1 MNTITMQDVA
11 DRAGVSNKT
20 VSRVINNEPRV
31 SPATREKIQ
40 KIIDEMNF
48 QPNKSAQSLAAD
60 RSLLLGL
67 LYDNPSHAYVT
78 GLQEGVLRVCD
89 SYGYGLVIHPCNNK
103 DDDLISNL
111 RALIGSTRMDGLVLT
126 PPLTENL
133 DLLKFLDEN
142 NKPYV
147 LISPLDQAQS
157 SSLVFI
163 DDVSA
168 AKQATQLLID
178 HGHKRIGFVQG
189 VRNRSGTEMR
199 YRGYRDALEENNI
212 KLDRSIVI
220 EGDFTFKSGELAAQQ
235 LLRLENPPSAIFA
248 SNDYMAAGVL
258 KAAVQMRI
266 PVPHELSVCG
276 FDDSPI
282 AHYLVPTLTTVR
294 HPVAMLAE
302 SAGELLI
309 RRLKKYVDSYE
320 LPDMKAELVVREST
334 GPVSSKFST

>member
-89 SYGYGLVIHPCNNK
+89 SFGYGLVIHPCSNK
-103 DDDLISNL
+103 DDDLIGNL
-111 RALIGSTRMDGLVLT
+111 RSLIGSTRMDGLVLT

-142 NKPYV
+142 KKPYV
-147 LISPLDQAQS
+147 LISPLD
-157 SSLVFI
+157 
-163 DDVSA
+163 
-168 AKQATQLLID
+168 
-178 HGHKRIGFVQG
+178 
-189 VRNRSGTEMR
+189 
-199 YRGYRDALEENNI
+199 
-212 KLDRSIVI
+212 
-220 EGDFTFKSGELAAQQ
+220 
-235 LLRLENPPSAIFA
+235 
-248 SNDYMAAGVL
+248 
-258 KAAVQMRI
+258 
-266 PVPHELSVCG
+266 
-276 FDDSPI
+276 
-282 AHYLVPTLTTVR
+282 
-294 HPVAMLAE
+294 
-302 SAGELLI
+302 
-309 RRLKKYVDSYE
+309 
-320 LPDMKAELVVREST
+320 
-334 GPVSSKFST
+334 